1 MNTVASLLEYY
12 IEFIIQ
18 NIIIDTMFIFIAQIY
33 IIVLT
38 IFVQSINGQ
47 NRRQNYVPRG
57 DISNDSD
64 LEEASKANGNGAPR
78 TTPEVSYC
86 PLTV

>member
-1 MNTVASLLEYY
+1 
-12 IEFIIQ
+12 
-18 NIIIDTMFIFIAQIY
+18 MFIFIAQIY
-33 IIVLT
+33 IIVLA